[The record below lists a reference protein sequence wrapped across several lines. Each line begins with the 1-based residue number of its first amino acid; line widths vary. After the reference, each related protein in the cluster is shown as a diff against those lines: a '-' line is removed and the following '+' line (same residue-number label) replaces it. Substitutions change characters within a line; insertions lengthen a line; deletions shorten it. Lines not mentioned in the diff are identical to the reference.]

1 MEVQTHPPPRRT
13 GRPLSFDREAALRQ
27 AMLTFWRHGYETTS
41 VADLT
46 AAMGISAPSLYTAYG
61 DKKQLFLEAMRL
73 YAGDPD
79 DMARMIFDA
88 PTAYQA
94 AHDLMTAAA
103 TTYTG
108 EATPKGCL
116 LASATAS
123 GSAASAD
130 VQDAVADVRRTI
142 EGRLRMRIE
151 RDIEDGV
158 LPPGTQAAALAGLVL
173 AVTQGMSVR
182 ARDGTSRASLLAIVE
197 AALRAWPGTEANA
210 QAPAR

>member
-1 MEVQTHPPPRRT
+1 M
-13 GRPLSFDREAALRQ
+13 RQ